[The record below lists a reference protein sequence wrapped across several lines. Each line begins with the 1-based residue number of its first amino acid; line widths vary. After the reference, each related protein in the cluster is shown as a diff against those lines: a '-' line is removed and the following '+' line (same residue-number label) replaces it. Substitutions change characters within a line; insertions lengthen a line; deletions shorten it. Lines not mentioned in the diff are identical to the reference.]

1 MKNIPQKNGEE
12 TCMEMKLSQS
22 KLNKKFLGLMK
33 IEGLS
38 YILQNVKWFVEI
50 FFSVWG
56 RNYVDK

>member
-22 KLNKKFLGLMK
+22 ELNKKFLGLMK

-38 YILQNVKWFVEI
+38 YILQNVKCFVEI
-50 FFSVWG
+50 FFQFG
-56 RNYVDK
+56 EGIM